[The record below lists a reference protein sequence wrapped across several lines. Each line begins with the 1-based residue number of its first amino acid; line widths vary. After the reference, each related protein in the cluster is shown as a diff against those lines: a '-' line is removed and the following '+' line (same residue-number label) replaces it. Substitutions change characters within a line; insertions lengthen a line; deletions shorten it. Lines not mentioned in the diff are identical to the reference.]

1 MQDRIGSEMLSAS
14 YDERVDRS
22 SLLATVSADKW
33 SSNPLG
39 EQDSAYRLAQKIILI
54 EKWSMAR

>member
-22 SLLATVSADKW
+22 SLPVTVSADKW

-39 EQDSAYRLAQKIILI
+39 EQDSAYRLAQKII
-54 EKWSMAR
+54 